1 MTTLQFKCTLLSDV
15 ILNQKA
21 ATEGPNQTLDF
32 IPGSNF
38 LGIVASKLYP
48 KKEDEKAY
56 QETLNLFHS
65 DKVRFGDAHPSG
77 SGIRGL
83 KIPASM
89 FYPKLKKPNDE
100 CYIHHLIPENQLNSD
115 AFKKKQ
121 IKQCRSGFYL
131 FDNNQANKVKT
142 DTNFAIKSA
151 YDKDLRR
158 SKDEHMF
165 GYESLQKG
173 LELYF
178 EVEVDDEALAETVK
192 KALVGKDKRIGRS
205 RSAQYGLVSIEE
217 FDFTEQKSKAAT
229 NDKVTVYADGRLIF
243 LDEEFG
249 LPTFCPTAEQLG
261 FSKKDKILWEKSQ
274 IRTFQYAPWN
284 FTRQCFDADRCG
296 IEKGSVFVVKTAKKE
311 FKSQYVGSYR
321 NEGFG
326 KVIYNPEFLEV
337 KDPSTGLAKY
347 QILPY
352 EDVEKKRP
360 SVSLSGTPLLNYL
373 EAQQQMEKR
382 EQEVYQKVN
391 KWVGDHKA
399 KFKGELF
406 ASQWGAIRSIAMTHK
421 SLEDLKKELFEKTV
435 THNGKSISAAYLT
448 HGVAADKWNER
459 GRKKALEDF
468 MKDLDDN
475 NAQMAVINLA
485 AEMAKKCKEDRQ

>member
-1 MTTLQFKCTLLSDV
+1 M
-15 ILNQKA
+15 I
-21 ATEGPNQTLDF
+21 
-32 IPGSNF
+32 
-38 LGIVASKLYP
+38 
-48 KKEDEKAY
+48 
-56 QETLNLFHS
+56 FHS
-65 DKVRFGDAHPSG
+65 GKVRFGNAHPSYG
-77 SGIRGL
+77 ETRSL

-89 FYPKLKKPNDE
+89 FHPKLKKASDE
-100 CYIHHLIPENQLNSD
+100 CYIHHLIPSEQLESD

-131 FDNNQANKVKT
+131 FDNNQANEVKT
-142 DTNFAIKSA
+142 DTKFAIKSA
-151 YDKDLRR
+151 YDKEKRR
-158 SKDEHMF
+158 SKDELMF

-178 EVEVDDEALAETVK
+178 EVEVDDEALKEKVK
-192 KALVGKDKRIGRS
+192 KALVGKNKRVGRS
-205 RSAQYGLVSIEE
+205 RSTQYGLVSIEE
-217 FDFTEQKSKAAT
+217 FDFKEQESKTAT
-229 NDKVTVYADGRLIF
+229 GDEVTVYADGRLIF
-243 LDEEFG
+243 LDEFG

-261 FSKKDKILWEKSQ
+261 FSEKDKILWEKSQ

-284 FTRQCFDADRCG
+284 STRQYFDADRCG
-296 IEKGSVFVVKTAKKE
+296 IEKGSVFVVKTTQTDFASKH
-311 FKSQYVGSYR
+311 VGSYN

-326 KVIYNPEFLEV
+326 KVIYNPEFLKV
-337 KDPSTGLAKY
+337 KDPSMGMAKY

-352 EDVEKKRP
+352 EDVEKKRS

-421 SLEDLKKELFEKTV
+421 SLKDLKKELFEKTV
-435 THNGKSISAAYLT
+435 THNGKSIPAAYLT

-485 AEMAKKCKEDRQ
+485 AEMAKKCKEDR

>member
-1 MTTLQFKCTLLSDV
+1 M
-15 ILNQKA
+15 
-21 ATEGPNQTLDF
+21 
-32 IPGSNF
+32 
-38 LGIVASKLYP
+38 
-48 KKEDEKAY
+48 
-56 QETLNLFHS
+56 
-65 DKVRFGDAHPSG
+65 
-77 SGIRGL
+77 
-83 KIPASM
+83 
-89 FYPKLKKPNDE
+89 
-100 CYIHHLIPENQLNSD
+100 
-115 AFKKKQ
+115 
-121 IKQCRSGFYL
+121 
-131 FDNNQANKVKT
+131 
-142 DTNFAIKSA
+142 
-151 YDKDLRR
+151 
-158 SKDEHMF
+158 
-165 GYESLQKG
+165 
-173 LELYF
+173 
-178 EVEVDDEALAETVK
+178 
-192 KALVGKDKRIGRS
+192 
-205 RSAQYGLVSIEE
+205 
-217 FDFTEQKSKAAT
+217 
-229 NDKVTVYADGRLIF
+229 
-243 LDEEFG
+243 
-249 LPTFCPTAEQLG
+249 
-261 FSKKDKILWEKSQ
+261 
-274 IRTFQYAPWN
+274 
-284 FTRQCFDADRCG
+284 
-296 IEKGSVFVVKTAKKE
+296 
-311 FKSQYVGSYR
+311 
-321 NEGFG
+321 
-326 KVIYNPEFLEV
+326 
-337 KDPSTGLAKY
+337 AKY